1 MGPETQ
7 CESEK
12 GKTFMTR
19 HKNVD
24 VFLFTRCMVT
34 MDSNVH
40 LAGISLV
47 QATTNYAEEDFE

>member
-1 MGPETQ
+1 
-7 CESEK
+7 
-12 GKTFMTR
+12 MTPL
-19 HKNVD
+19 KNVD
-24 VFLFTRCMVT
+24 VFFTRCMVT